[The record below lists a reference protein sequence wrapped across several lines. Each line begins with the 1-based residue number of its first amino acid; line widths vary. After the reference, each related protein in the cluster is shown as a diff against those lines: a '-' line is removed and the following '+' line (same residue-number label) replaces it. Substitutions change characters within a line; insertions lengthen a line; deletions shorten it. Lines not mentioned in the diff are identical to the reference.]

1 MYLITQTMVP
11 GKKRLLKKYSRF
23 FILFLNSYGIFIL
36 LLAVLISGCGYNIK
50 NSNSGGKNIICFGD
64 SITYG
69 TGAPDGQDYPSRLA
83 ELLKRDVINE
93 GVEGD
98 GTDDAL
104 ARLDKDVLE
113 NDPYLVIVEF
123 GGNDFLN
130 KVPKEVTLNNLGE
143 IISRIQAKGAMVAL
157 CDVSSGVILSGYRK
171 DYEALAEE
179 TRSIFVPRLLEDI
192 LTDVTLKSDEIHP
205 NPRGYGMI
213 AKKVYAAVKR
223 YIK

>member
-1 MYLITQTMVP
+1 MLIMQMTMP
-11 GKKRLLKKYSRF
+11 GKKRLLKKYSRL
-23 FILFLNSYGIFIL
+23 FILFVNSCGIFVL
-36 LLAVLISGCGYNIK
+36 LLSVLISGCGYSIK
-50 NSNSGGKNIICFGD
+50 NSNSGGRHIICFGD

-69 TGAPDGQDYPSRLA
+69 TGAPDGEDYPSRLA
-83 ELLKRDVINE
+83 ALLKRDVVNE

-98 GTDDAL
+98 GTADAL
-104 ARLDKDVLE
+104 GRLDKDVLE

-130 KVPKEVTLNNLGE
+130 KVPKEETLNNLRQ

-157 CDVSSGVILSGYRK
+157 CDLSSGVILSGYRK
-171 DYEALAEE
+171 DYRKLAEE

-192 LTDVTLKSDEIHP
+192 LTDTTLKSDDIHP
-205 NPRGYGMI
+205 NPRGYGII
-213 AKKVYAAVKR
+213 AKKVYAAIRR